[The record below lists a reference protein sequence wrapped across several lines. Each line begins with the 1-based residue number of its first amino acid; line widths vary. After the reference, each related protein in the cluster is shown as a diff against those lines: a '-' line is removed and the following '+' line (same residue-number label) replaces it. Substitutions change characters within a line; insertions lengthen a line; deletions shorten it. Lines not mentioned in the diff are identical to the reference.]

1 LGGKR
6 LFTLPDAS
14 IQERILIPILREPS
28 RFNALL
34 SIPVSILAAIGSRW
48 LAHKLTSTA
57 QKVLLWAV
65 TIILILFEFMI
76 FPFPG
81 LPISV
86 PNWYTVLARDPE
98 HFGIL
103 EIPMDL
109 QHEEVY
115 MLYQLTHR
123 KALVEGNV
131 ARPPREAYEFI
142 RSVPLLDHLERRHGS
157 LPPPEDINISRQ
169 LDMLNA
175 ADIRYLIL
183 HQSYLTEDEMAA
195 WRKWL
200 ATTPYY
206 EDDQV
211 VVYQTSTTNF
221 EQAFASAP
229 SISDKVQLVRAEL
242 LPSETSQTGWIQV
255 RTHWFIPGTLERSDA
270 TVCIALAG
278 EEMKLAQES
287 CDYQVFDAVSG
298 DFSES
303 GLLLKHYLVQVQPSI
318 TEGNYQVVFF
328 QPVKVDTAPR
338 EVMVSA
344 GHLTVNALP
353 RTFGAPSH
361 SNPVDV
367 SYGDEIALVG
377 CDVEY
382 LSESLH
388 ITLYWK
394 ALRRPSGS
402 YKIFVHLIDEESG
415 ALVAQRDYVPRDWQY
430 PTNLWEPGEYV
441 DDRLMIDLSAVP
453 AGTYRLQV
461 GMYHSGSG
469 ERLGTIPTFPDN
481 AVPLTSVER

>member
-1 LGGKR
+1 
-6 LFTLPDAS
+6 
-14 IQERILIPILREPS
+14 
-28 RFNALL
+28 
-34 SIPVSILAAIGSRW
+34 VAA
-48 LAHKLTSTA
+48 
-57 QKVLLWAV
+57 
-65 TIILILFEFMI
+65 IILILFEFTI

-115 MLYQLTHR
+115 MLYQLTHG
-123 KALVEGNV
+123 KAMVEGNV

-169 LDMLNA
+169 LDILNA

-183 HQSYLTEDEMAA
+183 HRSFLAEDEIAA

-200 ATTPYY
+200 VTTPYY
-206 EDDQV
+206 DDDQL
-211 VVYQTSTTNF
+211 VVYQTSTADF
-221 EQAFASAP
+221 ERAFASAP
-229 SISDKVQLVRAEL
+229 GISDKVKLVQAEL

-255 RTHWFIPGTLERSDA
+255 QTHWFILGTLEKSDA
-270 TVCIALAG
+270 TVCIALAD
-278 EEMKLAQES
+278 EEMNLVQES
-287 CDYQVFDAVSG
+287 CEYQVFDAASG

-303 GLLLKHYLVQVQPSI
+303 GLLLKNYMVQVQPSI
-318 TEGNYQVVFF
+318 TEGSYQVVFY
-328 QPVKVDTAPR
+328 QPLKVDTAHHD
-338 EVMVSA
+338 VMVSA

-353 RTFGAPSH
+353 RTFDTPSP

-377 CDVEY
+377 YDVEY
-382 LSESLH
+382 LPESLH

-394 ALRRPSGS
+394 ALRCPSES
-402 YKIFVHLIDEESG
+402 YKIFFHLIDEKSG

-441 DDRLMIDLSAVP
+441 DDRLTIDLSAVP
-453 AGTYRLQV
+453 PGTYRLKV
-461 GMYHSGSG
+461 GIYHSGSG
-469 ERLGTIPTFPDN
+469 GRLGTIPTFPDN
-481 AVPLTSVER
+481 AVPLGSVER